1 MAVIDVSDHYKEG
14 VMRKDARLLT
24 GIVIGL
30 FFFVSPTYGVAPV
43 TGLAEVNGTKLYSET
58 AGEGPPLV
66 FIHSGLLS
74 SAEWDEQ
81 FRAFAK
87 DYHVVR
93 YDVSG
98 YGKSATRRLPFSH
111 VEDLRQ
117 LLRVL
122 NVERAIFVVCSMG
135 GGIAADFTLEHPEMV
150 QALVLVGPAL
160 GGWPYSPTFIQRG
173 YQILLATVA
182 EGPEKGADLWLNTYV
197 IPAPDNPAARQRFRK
212 LFVENVHGFLA
223 PWYLARPLN
232 PPTIQRLPEIHIPT
246 RFLDGQQEDSEKL
259 AGLETIATKV
269 TGAKKIIIPG
279 AGHLPQMEKPEE
291 FNRIVREFLDG

>member
-1 MAVIDVSDHYKEG
+1 
-14 VMRKDARLLT
+14 MRKDARLLT

-43 TGLAEVNGTKLYSET
+43 TGLAEVNGTKLYYET

-122 NVERAIFVVCSMG
+122 NVERAIFVGCSMG

-246 RFLDGQQEDSEKL
+246 LLLAGQQEDSENL
-259 AGLETIATKV
+259 AVLETIATKV
-269 TGAKKIIIPG
+269 PGAKKIIIPG